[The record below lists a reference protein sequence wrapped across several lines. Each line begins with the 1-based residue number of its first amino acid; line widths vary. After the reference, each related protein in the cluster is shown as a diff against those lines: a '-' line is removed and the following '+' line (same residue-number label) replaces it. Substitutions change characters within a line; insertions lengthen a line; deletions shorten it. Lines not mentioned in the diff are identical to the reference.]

1 MEVIPQHVY
10 SYEDG
15 LPAYKS
21 GEWPGSRPSRFT
33 GSKLILKPIKHPEK
47 EFTICHSKHF
57 PPKYSEEF
65 KFIKGLKSVSPFF
78 HNDKYK
84 PAKRRLEPLI
94 IEPVERFRS
103 RKYHPKDQFFSTI
116 ASPFLQRKMRVKQM
130 VPSMTEYGIES
141 IMNRKKRIYS
151 LGQKRNFMKVCKPG
165 DKNYNCVE
173 NSPDFFKGEGLIV
186 GSTNRINYKK
196 TTRKGDDNFYQTLD
210 LNIKVLD
217 RNKLWT
223 SKELM
228 ESLNYDKKYVEQLNK
243 WEDKIFGEAENN
255 KTDNKTN
262 KSNKIH
268 KDNKENKANKANK
281 NKGKK

>member
-1 MEVIPQHVY
+1 
-10 SYEDG
+10 
-15 LPAYKS
+15 
-21 GEWPGSRPSRFT
+21 
-33 GSKLILKPIKHPEK
+33 
-47 EFTICHSKHF
+47 
-57 PPKYSEEF
+57 
-65 KFIKGLKSVSPFF
+65 
-78 HNDKYK
+78 
-84 PAKRRLEPLI
+84 
-94 IEPVERFRS
+94 
-103 RKYHPKDQFFSTI
+103 
-116 ASPFLQRKMRVKQM
+116 M
-130 VPSMTEYGIES
+130 VPSMTEYGIEG

-151 LGQKRNFMKVCKPG
+151 LNQKRNFMKVCKPG

-223 SKELM
+223 SKEMM

-262 KSNKIH
+262 KNNKTH
-268 KDNKENKANKANK
+268 KDNKESKTNKANK